1 MGLFDKVS
9 GIRRPTQITLG
20 PAEAFMAI
28 ALIAIG
34 SDGFVAET
42 EIQAIQ
48 VAISRMKLFNSYP
61 SDVIRKMINNLLG
74 IMERQ
79 GANTLLNAAVAILPH
94 DLNETAFAVATD
106 IILADGEITEE
117 EETLLNHLYQVLEI
131 TEDTATKIVDVMLIK
146 NRG

>member
-20 PAEAFMAI
+20 PAEAFMVI

-79 GANTLLNAAVAILPH
+79 GANTLLNAAVAVLPH